1 MARPWPALWSLVIGF
16 FMILIDTTIVS
27 VANPSIM
34 EGLGTDINAVIWV
47 TSAYL
52 LAYAVPLLITG
63 RLGDRFG
70 PKKLYLLG
78 LVVFTLASL
87 WCGLSGDIQS
97 LITARVLQGLG
108 AAIMTPQTMAV
119 ITRIFPPD
127 RRGAAMG
134 LWGAT
139 AGMAT
144 LVGPILGGV
153 LVDSLGWEWIFFINI
168 PVGIVGFI
176 LAWRFVPSLSTH
188 PHRFDI
194 PGVLLSAV
202 GLFLLVFGIQEGETY
217 NWGTIAG
224 PLSVWSLII
233 AGIVVLAGFIA
244 WQRFNKGEPLLP
256 LDLFRDRNFS
266 LANIGITT
274 VGFTVTAFGLP
285 LIFYYQMVR
294 GMTPTQSALMMVPMA
309 LISGGLAPVVGKIID
324 RVNPKYI
331 TSGGLVLMAVAL
343 VWNSVLMHPDTPIL
357 LFLLPSAVLG
367 FANAGIWAP
376 LSSTATRNLP
386 PRQAGAGSGV
396 YNTTRQ
402 IGAVLGSA
410 AIAVLIQ
417 SRLAAELPAGG
428 PGGESMEFSGRLPEA
443 LHEGFSTAMG
453 QSILLPAAVILVGA
467 AVALF
472 FAKPKAV
479 NGWGAVSAQVHAG
492 VDPAGGQ
499 PKFSGQGH

>member
-1 MARPWPALWSLVIGF
+1 MENVARPWPALWSLVIGF

-27 VANPSIM
+27 VANPRIM
-34 EGLGTDINAVIWV
+34 EGLNADINSVIWV

-70 PKKLYLLG
+70 PKKLYLTG
-78 LVVFTLASL
+78 LVVFTAASL
-87 WCGLSGDIQS
+87 WCGLSGDIRT
-97 LITARVLQGLG
+97 LIEARVLQGLG
-108 AAIMTPQTMAV
+108 AALMTPQTMAV

-134 LWGAT
+134 IWGAT
-139 AGMAT
+139 AGIAT

-153 LVDSLGWEWIFFINI
+153 LVDGLGWEWIFFINV

-176 LAWRFVPSLSTH
+176 LALRFVPSLSTH
-188 PHRFDI
+188 RHKFDI
-194 PGVLLSAV
+194 PGVLLSAA

-217 NWGTIAG
+217 NWGTITG
-224 PLSVWSLII
+224 PITVWGLII
-233 AGIVVLAGFIA
+233 AGLVVLGVFVL
-244 WQRFNKGEPLLP
+244 WQRLNKGEPLLP
-256 LDLFRDRNFS
+256 LSLFKDRNFS
-266 LANIGITT
+266 LANVGITT
-274 VGFTVTAFGLP
+274 VGFTVTAFTLP
-285 LIFYYQMVR
+285 LIFYYQVVR
-294 GMTPTQSALMMVPMA
+294 GLTPTQSALMMIPMA

-324 RVNPKYI
+324 RIDPKYI
-331 TSGGLVLMAVAL
+331 TASGLVLMSAAL
-343 VWNSVLMHPDTPIL
+343 FWNSALMHPDTPIL

-417 SRLAAELPAGG
+417 ARLAAELPAMPGASGEPQPMGFGG
-428 PGGESMEFSGRLPEA
+428 VLPEA
-443 LHEGFSTAMG
+443 LHDGFSTAMG
-453 QSILLPAAVILVGA
+453 QSIMLPAAVILIGA
-467 AVALF
+467 AAAVF
-472 FAKPKAV
+472 FAKPQPV
-479 NGWGAVSAQVHAG
+479 QGWGGAH
-492 VDPAGGQ
+492 
-499 PKFSGQGH
+499 QGEAKLTTPG

>member
-1 MARPWPALWSLVIGF
+1 MENVEKPWPALWSLVIGF

-27 VANPSIM
+27 VANPRIM
-34 EGLGTDINAVIWV
+34 EGLHADINSVIWV

-70 PKKLYLLG
+70 PKKLYLSG

-87 WCGLSGDIQS
+87 WCGLSGDVRV
-97 LITARVLQGLG
+97 LIAARVLQGLG
-108 AAIMTPQTMAV
+108 AAMMTPQTMAV

-127 RRGAAMG
+127 RRGSAMAV
-134 LWGAT
+134 WGAT

-153 LVDSLGWEWIFFINI
+153 LVDGLGWEWIFFINL
-168 PVGIVGFI
+168 PVGVVGFI
-176 LAWRFVPSLSTH
+176 LALRNVPALSTH
-188 PHRFDI
+188 PHKFDI

-217 NWGTIAG
+217 DWGTIAG
-224 PLSVWSLII
+224 PISVWGLII
-233 AGIVVLAGFIA
+233 AGIVVLAAFVA

-256 LDLFRDRNFS
+256 LALFRDRNFS

-274 VGFTVTAFGLP
+274 VGFTVTAFSLP
-285 LIFYYQMVR
+285 LIFYYQLVR
-294 GMTPTQSALMMVPMA
+294 GLTPTQSALMMVPMA
-309 LISGGLAPVVGKIID
+309 LISGGLAPVVGKLVD

-331 TSGGLVLMAVAL
+331 TATGLVLMAVAL
-343 VWNSVLMHPDTPIL
+343 LWNSALMQPDTPIL
-357 LFLLPSAVLG
+357 MFLLPSAVLG

-376 LSSTATRNLP
+376 LSTTATRNLP

-417 SRLAAELPAGG
+417 SRLAAELPSAG
-428 PGGESMEFSGRLPEA
+428 PGGSAGEGLAMGGSLPEF
-443 LHEGFSTAMG
+443 LHA
-453 QSILLPAAVILVGA
+453 
-467 AVALF
+467 
-472 FAKPKAV
+472 
-479 NGWGAVSAQVHAG
+479 
-492 VDPAGGQ
+492 
-499 PKFSGQGH
+499 

>member
-1 MARPWPALWSLVIGF
+1 MENVAKPWPALWSLVIGF

-27 VANPSIM
+27 VANPRIM
-34 EGLGTDINAVIWV
+34 EGLDADINSVIWV

-70 PKKLYLLG
+70 PKKLYLSG

-87 WCGLSGDIQS
+87 WCGLSGDVET
-97 LITARVLQGLG
+97 LIAARVLQGLG
-108 AAIMTPQTMAV
+108 AAMMTPQTMAV

-127 RRGAAMG
+127 RRGAAMAI
-134 LWGAT
+134 WGAT

-153 LVDSLGWEWIFFINI
+153 LVDSLGWEWIFFINVPI
-168 PVGIVGFI
+168 GVAGFI
-176 LAWRFVPSLSTH
+176 LALRNVPALSTH

-194 PGVLLSAV
+194 PGVVLSAV
-202 GLFLLVFGIQEGETY
+202 GLFLLVFGIQEGEIY

-224 PLSVWSLII
+224 PVSVWGLII
-233 AGIVVLAGFIA
+233 AGLAVLALFVV

-256 LDLFRDRNFS
+256 LALFRDRNFS

-274 VGFTVTAFGLP
+274 VGFTVTAFSLP
-285 LIFYYQMVR
+285 LIFYYQLVR
-294 GMTPTQSALMMVPMA
+294 GLTPTQSALMMVPMA
-309 LISGGLAPVVGKIID
+309 LISGGLAPVVGKVID
-324 RVNPKYI
+324 RVNPKFI
-331 TSGGLVLMAVAL
+331 TAAGLVLMAVAL
-343 VWNSVLMHPDTPIL
+343 VWNSALMQPDTPIL

-376 LSSTATRNLP
+376 LSTTATRNLP

-417 SRLAAELPAGG
+417 ARLAAELPAGG
-428 PGGESMEFSGRLPEA
+428 PGGGAGEGMALSGGLPEA
-443 LHEGFSTAMG
+443 LHGGFSTAMG
-453 QSILLPAAVILVGA
+453 QSILLPAGVILVGA

-472 FAKPKAV
+472 FAKPQPV
-479 NGWGAVSAQVHAG
+479 QGWGVPGSAKVDAG
-492 VDPAGGQ
+492 LDSAG
-499 PKFSGQGH
+499 

>member
-1 MARPWPALWSLVIGF
+1 MENVAKPWPALWSLVIGF

-27 VANPSIM
+27 VANPRIM
-34 EGLGTDINAVIWV
+34 EGLDAAINSVIWV

-70 PKKLYLLG
+70 PKKLYLSG

-87 WCGLSGDIQS
+87 WCGLSGDVET
-97 LITARVLQGLG
+97 LIAARVLQGLG
-108 AAIMTPQTMAV
+108 AAMMTPQTMAV

-127 RRGAAMG
+127 RRGAAMAI
-134 LWGAT
+134 WGAT

-153 LVDSLGWEWIFFINI
+153 LVDGLGWEWIFFINVPI
-168 PVGIVGFI
+168 GVAGFI
-176 LAWRFVPSLSTH
+176 LALRNVPALSTH

-194 PGVLLSAV
+194 PGVVLSAV

-224 PLSVWSLII
+224 PVTVWGLII
-233 AGIVVLAGFIA
+233 AGLAVLALFVV

-256 LDLFRDRNFS
+256 LALFRDRNFS

-274 VGFTVTAFGLP
+274 VGFTVTAFSLP
-285 LIFYYQMVR
+285 LIFYYQLVR
-294 GMTPTQSALMMVPMA
+294 GLTPTQSALMMVPMA
-309 LISGGLAPVVGKIID
+309 LISGGLAPVVGKVID
-324 RVNPKYI
+324 RVNPKFI
-331 TSGGLVLMAVAL
+331 TAAGLVLMAVAL
-343 VWNSVLMHPDTPIL
+343 VWNSALMQPDTPIL

-376 LSSTATRNLP
+376 LSTTATRNLP

-417 SRLAAELPAGG
+417 ARLAAELPAGG
-428 PGGESMEFSGRLPEA
+428 PGGGAGEGMALSGGLPEA
-443 LHEGFSTAMG
+443 LHGGFSTAMG
-453 QSILLPAAVILVGA
+453 QSILLPAGVILVGA

-472 FAKPKAV
+472 FAKPQPV
-479 NGWGAVSAQVHAG
+479 QGWGVPGSAKVDAG
-492 VDPAGGQ
+492 LDSTG
-499 PKFSGQGH
+499 